1 MSCEICGR
9 GSCTRSFHSIE
20 AQEEF
25 DERQSMSDDV
35 GTLREELQSARA
47 ELAALY
53 KRAEQAEAELQEMA
67 SVLPGVAYMDPPD
80 GGSPSI
86 AEQVRRMRA
95 ENERLREA
103 LISIAE
109 NSERLAADRETHN
122 RGCWKAAALAEVQS

>member
-47 ELAALY
+47 ELAAL
-53 KRAEQAEAELQEMA
+53 
-67 SVLPGVAYMDPPD
+67 
-80 GGSPSI
+80 
-86 AEQVRRMRA
+86 
-95 ENERLREA
+95 
-103 LISIAE
+103 
-109 NSERLAADRETHN
+109 
-122 RGCWKAAALAEVQS
+122 RG